1 VRLEEGGLIV
11 GAFPESEYEQG
22 KIGLRASD
30 RLVMFTD
37 GVTEAVNEED
47 EEFGENRLVEACV
60 RGRQLSA
67 EALHDFLFDAVTEF
81 CGGEFED
88 DATLLVVLVS

>member
-11 GAFPESEYEQG
+11 GAFQESEYGLGQ
-22 KIGLRASD
+22 IGLRPCD

-47 EEFGENRLVEACV
+47 EEFGENRLVEACF
-60 RGRQLSA
+60 RGRRLSA
-67 EALHDFLFDAVTEF
+67 GVLHDFLFDAVTEF
-81 CGGEFED
+81 CGGEFDD

>member
-1 VRLEEGGLIV
+1 VRLEQGGLIV
-11 GAFPESEYEQG
+11 GAFEENAYGQAQIEMRPG
-22 KIGLRASD
+22 D

-37 GVTEAVNEED
+37 GITEAVNAED
-47 EEFGENRLVEACV
+47 KEFGEKRLVEACV

-67 EALHDFLFDAVTEF
+67 EALHDFLFDTVTEF
-81 CGGEFED
+81 CSGEFED

>member
-1 VRLEEGGLIV
+1 V
-11 GAFPESEYEQG
+11 GAFQESEYEQG
-22 KIGLRASD
+22 QIGLRPSD

-47 EEFGENRLVEACV
+47 DEFGEKRLVEATL
-60 RGRQLSA
+60 RGRQLSS

-81 CGGEFED
+81 CGAEFED

>member
-1 VRLEEGGLIV
+1 MRPG
-11 GAFPESEYEQG
+11 
-22 KIGLRASD
+22 D

-37 GVTEAVNEED
+37 GITEAVNAED
-47 EEFGENRLVEACV
+47 EEFGQKRLVEAAL

>member
-1 VRLEEGGLIV
+1 MRLEEGGLIV